1 MALRYDCGEVITA
14 MVTPMEKSGAIDYD
28 KVESLAKHL
37 IESGS
42 DALLVAGTT
51 GESPTLTNEEEIE
64 LVNSVKRAVANK
76 AKIILGAGSN
86 STESAIEYTKFAQKE
101 GVDAILSGVPY
112 YNKPNQRGM
121 IEHFS
126 AVAEATDLPIILYN
140 IPGRTGVNML
150 PETVAHL
157 ARKYNNIIGVKQSF
171 GDMDQVTELRML
183 CPEDFVIYSGD
194 DSLTLPMLSLGAHG
208 VISVAS
214 HIFGS
219 EIKSMIRN
227 FKSGELIAA
236 RNMQKKLYPAFR
248 KLFMAPN
255 PTPVK
260 AALSYKGYIS
270 DYVRKPLVTLTEEEK
285 IELFKVIDSV
295 KAELN
300 TEE

>member
-1 MALRYDCGEVITA
+1 MVLRYDCGEVITA
-14 MVTPMEKSGAIDYD
+14 MVTPMEASGAIDYD
-28 KVESLAKHL
+28 KVEELAAHL
-37 IESGS
+37 INSGS

-51 GESPTLTNEEEIE
+51 GESPTLTHEEEIE

-86 STESAIEYTKFAQKE
+86 STMSAIEYSKFAQKE
-101 GVDAILSGVPY
+101 EVDAILSVVPY

-126 AVAEATDLPIILYN
+126 RVAEATDLPIIMYN

-150 PETVAHL
+150 PETAAFL
-157 ARKYNNIIGVKQSF
+157 AEKYSNIVGLKQSF
-171 GDMDQVTELRML
+171 SDLDKLTELKML

-194 DSLTLPMLSLGAHG
+194 DSLTLPMLSIGAHG

-214 HIFGS
+214 HLFGR

-227 FKSGELIAA
+227 FKSGELLAA
-236 RNMQKKLYPAFR
+236 RNMHKKLYPVFKA
-248 KLFMAPN
+248 LFMAPN

-260 AALSYKGYIS
+260 AALAHKGLI
-270 DYVRKPLVTLTEEEK
+270 DEYVRRPLVTLTDAE
-285 IELFKVIDSV
+285 
-295 KAELN
+295 KAELFEAIDN
-300 TEE
+300 VSKELSGQD